1 MTPISD
7 WLRRA
12 LGSDEDRPKE
22 AASPASKEPPQGRP
36 QERRNAQASGDA
48 TVRPAAAG
56 GQAAG
61 ADPHAQARAYLRRV
75 REKLNHLAED
85 FNAGTINRSQFQ
97 SLYSHYQQEIRTIE
111 GLLESAPSAD
121 SWRGAVTEGKSMVI
135 RRRHAARAEGY
146 AIYEND
152 SGMPLSTLGR
162 FELDPALVIPMLSS
176 YRAAAVEIFGAGMR
190 STEIEGGRWLC
201 FVPGEFTTML
211 AVFTTE
217 PAAKQLEF
225 LEELH
230 RVFERANQRLLA
242 NQPVE
247 PSNLLFPH
255 EYFLGEWRR

>member
-1 MTPISD
+1 MTSIPD
-7 WLRRA
+7 WLRKA
-12 LGSDEDRPKE
+12 LGSMERDSDQ
-22 AASPASKEPPQGRP
+22 AAQQPARKSPAKPPSASARP
-36 QERRNAQASGDA
+36 EGWSAETAK
-48 TVRPAAAG
+48 PAAV
-56 GQAAG
+56 
-61 ADPHAQARAYLRRV
+61 DTHAQARAYLGRV
-75 REKLNHLAED
+75 RAKLNRLAGD

-111 GLLESAPSAD
+111 GLIETAASSD
-121 SWRGAVTEGKSMVI
+121 SWKAAVTEGQSMLI
-135 RRRHAARAEGY
+135 RRQHAARAQGY

-162 FELDPALVIPMLSS
+162 FELDPALVVPMLSS

-217 PAAKQLEF
+217 PAAKQLQF

-230 RVFERANQRLLA
+230 RVFERANERLLA
-242 NQPVE
+242 EKPVD
-247 PSNLLFPH
+247 PSTLLFPH
-255 EYFLGEWRR
+255 EYFLGQWRR

>member
-1 MTPISD
+1 MTSIPN

-12 LGSDEDRPKE
+12 LGSDEKVSDRAGQQPAAKRPPE
-22 AASPASKEPPQGRP
+22 AATARPPAPP
-36 QERRNAQASGDA
+36 EAQA
-48 TVRPAAAG
+48 RP
-56 GQAAG
+56 AG
-61 ADPHAQARAYLRRV
+61 ADPHAQARAYLRKV
-75 REKLNHLAED
+75 RAKLNQLAGD

-111 GLLESAPSAD
+111 GLIETAPASD
-121 SWRGAVTEGKSMVI
+121 SWKGAITEGQSMLI
-135 RRRHAARAEGY
+135 RRQHAARAQGY

-230 RVFERANQRLLA
+230 RVFERANQRLLESS
-242 NQPVE
+242 PVE
-247 PSNLLFPH
+247 PGGLLFPH